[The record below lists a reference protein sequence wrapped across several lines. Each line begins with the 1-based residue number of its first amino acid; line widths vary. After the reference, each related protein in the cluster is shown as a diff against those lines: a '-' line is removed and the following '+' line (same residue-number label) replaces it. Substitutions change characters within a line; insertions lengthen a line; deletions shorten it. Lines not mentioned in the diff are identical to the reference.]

1 MGKRWPLSN
10 DCIYISQLLYHWYLE
25 RTYASN
31 NENLYFTA
39 SVTEYLSQM
48 TVGPSAVDRL
58 VKAAAQGQTDEVQD
72 ILAQSPDI
80 VSVDVLVMNV
90 MADV

>member
-1 MGKRWPLSN
+1 MSN
-10 DCIYISQLLYHWYLE
+10 
-25 RTYASN
+25 R
-31 NENLYFTA
+31 FVTA

-80 VSVDVLVMNV
+80 VSIWYDGYWDYGDVLNMSFFV
-90 MADV
+90 